1 MRGQHCADVADR
13 VNDRIG
19 KPLMPKM
26 LAHKIDNPPPISLA
40 TFFVDR
46 LVTHN
51 RELVYAR
58 RHKNQHGIA
67 FARFVNTEPMKFLL
81 RRDKWIDAEF
91 AALNINA
98 DLTGS
103 F

>member
-58 RHKNQHGIA
+58 RHKNQHGIS
-67 FARFVNTEPMKFLL
+67 FGCLMHPKPVKLLL
-81 RRDKWIDAEF
+81 RRNQWIAIQLP
-91 AALNINA
+91 ALDVNA
-98 DLTGS
+98 NLSGS
-103 F
+103 S